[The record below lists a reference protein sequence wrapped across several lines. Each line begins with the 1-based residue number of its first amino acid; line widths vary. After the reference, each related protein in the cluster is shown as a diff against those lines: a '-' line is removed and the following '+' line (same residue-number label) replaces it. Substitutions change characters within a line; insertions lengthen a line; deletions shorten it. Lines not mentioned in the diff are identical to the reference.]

1 MKMLGYCAIVSP
13 RRMDSFAFAQSLE
26 RPAGPELNQLFT
38 AEGQLNDVNERQ
50 SNTP

>member
-1 MKMLGYCAIVSP
+1 
-13 RRMDSFAFAQSLE
+13 MDCFAFAQSLE
-26 RPAGPELNQLFT
+26 RPARPKLNQFFT